1 MFYSLGRVNNACLFP
16 WRLNPS
22 TSRAQA
28 CPGLPT
34 FVLSS
39 HPLPGSESAQQQQDH
54 QQSTTIINTI
64 IIIIHHFSA
73 SGSQTLYPV
82 LLFPSACCDVTA
94 THAAI
99 SPMLPTRRLKLRM
112 KIHVQGHARPDV
124 VPGFILGMIDTKI
137 QPSGHLSPLLC
148 PAQGPLDCSGRRLR
162 GTFQAGIPLCSALLC
177 LIALCLWSTESQAP
191 KG

>member
-22 TSRAQA
+22 TPRAQA

-34 FVLSS
+34 FVLSG
-39 HPLPGSESAQQQQDH
+39 HPPGSESAQQQQDH
-54 QQSTTIINTI
+54 QQSTAIINTI

-73 SGSQTLYPV
+73 SV
-82 LLFPSACCDVTA
+82 
-94 THAAI
+94 
-99 SPMLPTRRLKLRM
+99 LPTRRLKLRM
-112 KIHVQGHARPDV
+112 KIRVQGHARPDV
-124 VPGFILGMIDTKI
+124 VPGFIPGVIDTKI
-137 QPSGHLSPLLC
+137 QPSGHWSPLLC

-162 GTFQAGIPLCSALLC
+162 GTFQTGIPLCSALLC
-177 LIALCLWSTESQAP
+177 LTALCLRSTESQAP